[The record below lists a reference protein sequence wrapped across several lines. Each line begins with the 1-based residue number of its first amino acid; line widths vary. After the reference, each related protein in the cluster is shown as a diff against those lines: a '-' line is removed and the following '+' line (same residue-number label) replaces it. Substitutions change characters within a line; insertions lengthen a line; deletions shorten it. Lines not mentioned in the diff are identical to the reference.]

1 MIKHNEE
8 SYLKLKNEYDDSENK
23 PSSFWHQYV
32 NDICN
37 EIEKNGFKNYGTS
50 YKLTYGGFGDTPKI
64 TPRPLLRKIFKI
76 PLIYKYFEKK
86 YVYFV
91 LDRVK
96 KNFYN
101 NLSKDQFAKMDL
113 LIHLS
118 KKLNIKTINSKV
130 VRKILVE
137 GNQIPHSYTKGA
149 IYLDIIEKIIDFYNL
164 KIDFNNLFNSN
175 IIDIGGGIGSILHCY
190 FEFNKINNFNKKALF
205 ILLDQF
211 PVSYIAKQNL
221 EYFTENKVS
230 ILSDNNSLING
241 SKMYVLQNT
250 TSSKLTNLNISFYF
264 NSSSFQEMEEYQ
276 VLDYCKFIENNAAE
290 ESYLASFLYPS
301 NNDLNSDKA
310 ILKILSNKFNL
321 LGWDKNYFDK
331 YQGGTSGILYLYKIR

>member
-96 KNFYN
+96 K
-101 NLSKDQFAKMDL
+101 
-113 LIHLS
+113 
-118 KKLNIKTINSKV
+118 
-130 VRKILVE
+130 
-137 GNQIPHSYTKGA
+137 
-149 IYLDIIEKIIDFYNL
+149 
-164 KIDFNNLFNSN
+164 
-175 IIDIGGGIGSILHCY
+175 
-190 FEFNKINNFNKKALF
+190 
-205 ILLDQF
+205 
-211 PVSYIAKQNL
+211 
-221 EYFTENKVS
+221 
-230 ILSDNNSLING
+230 
-241 SKMYVLQNT
+241 
-250 TSSKLTNLNISFYF
+250 
-264 NSSSFQEMEEYQ
+264 
-276 VLDYCKFIENNAAE
+276 KF
-290 ESYLASFLYPS
+290 L
-301 NNDLNSDKA
+301 
-310 ILKILSNKFNL
+310 
-321 LGWDKNYFDK
+321 
-331 YQGGTSGILYLYKIR
+331 